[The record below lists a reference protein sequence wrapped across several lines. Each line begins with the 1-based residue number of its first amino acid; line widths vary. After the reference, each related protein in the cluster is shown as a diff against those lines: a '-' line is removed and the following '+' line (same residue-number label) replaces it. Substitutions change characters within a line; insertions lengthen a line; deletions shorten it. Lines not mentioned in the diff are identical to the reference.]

1 MSINYY
7 FFSSGY
13 VTVNG
18 EVKRVTGPITG
29 STNNNNR
36 NSGAVMVGVVSGPQ
50 TTEYVEEVIEA
61 EGIIVASEPPNKKP
75 RNDYENSVTNDT
87 D

>member
-75 RNDYENSVTNDT
+75 RNDYENSVTYDT